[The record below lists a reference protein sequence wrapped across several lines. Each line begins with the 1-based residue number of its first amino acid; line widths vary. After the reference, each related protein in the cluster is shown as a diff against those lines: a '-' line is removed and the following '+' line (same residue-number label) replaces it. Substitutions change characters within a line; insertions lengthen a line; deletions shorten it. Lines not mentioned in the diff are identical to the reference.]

1 VLKPARQY
9 FVNWRG
15 RIQTLAKDE
24 KSKDTTKKDAKLKIA
39 EQRTLLMKKGT
50 RTDYRVPSLIVNR
63 TEPAV
68 GVVHAQLS
76 NYMRTHTL

>member
-1 VLKPARQY
+1 
-9 FVNWRG
+9 
-15 RIQTLAKDE
+15 
-24 KSKDTTKKDAKLKIA
+24 
-39 EQRTLLMKKGT
+39 MKKGT

>member
-1 VLKPARQY
+1 MQRMMLTQQK
-9 FVNWRG
+9 
-15 RIQTLAKDE
+15 K
-24 KSKDTTKKDAKLKIA
+24 KKKDAKLKIA
-39 EQRTLLMKKGT
+39 EQKEGTLMKKGT